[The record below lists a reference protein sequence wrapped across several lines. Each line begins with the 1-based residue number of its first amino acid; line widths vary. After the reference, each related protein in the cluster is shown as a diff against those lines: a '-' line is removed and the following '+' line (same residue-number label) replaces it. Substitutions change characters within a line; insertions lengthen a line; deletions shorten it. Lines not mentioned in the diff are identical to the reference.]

1 MSLQK
6 CNRNAEIV
14 EGVGN
19 AVGESAHDE
28 ERNRK
33 QEREIVLLPGKLH
46 RSRHHE
52 SATDS
57 KKSTAPC
64 TCLQAE
70 FEDILGSTL
79 DVHWRHTGEHGG
91 TKAAEDVSQQDHA
104 QHPHLT
110 LADEACCARVEA
122 EFISHDR
129 EKAETEEYGTYNRA
143 IRFTLNAG
151 SKKAESGKAN
161 RYSRKYR

>member
-1 MSLQK
+1 MDSFQTSVILLPMEDNAVEVAADEVSQHDADVHSQDLPCMSLQK
-6 CNRNAEIV
+6 CYRNAEIV
-14 EGVGN
+14 EGIGN

-79 DVHWRHTGEHGG
+79 DVHGRHT
-91 TKAAEDVSQQDHA
+91 
-104 QHPHLT
+104 
-110 LADEACCARVEA
+110 
-122 EFISHDR
+122 
-129 EKAETEEYGTYNRA
+129 
-143 IRFTLNAG
+143 
-151 SKKAESGKAN
+151 
-161 RYSRKYR
+161 